1 MSFQNTKINPKRF
14 HPSQIKFYLFL
25 LPLAVVMSIPVLFV
39 LLSAFK
45 PMEELFKFPPTI
57 FPRNWTLENFAK
69 MFDTMS
75 SSSVPASRYIFNTLL
90 ITVLT
95 MVLCV
100 FFSVF
105 AGYVLKACL
114 TK

>member
-57 FPRNWTLENFAK
+57 FPRNWTLENFA
-69 MFDTMS
+69 
-75 SSSVPASRYIFNTLL
+75 PLPLSR
-90 ITVLT
+90 
-95 MVLCV
+95 MVQGVVGRLRHFRRTPVETPV
-100 FFSVF
+100 FS
-105 AGYVLKACL
+105 LN
-114 TK
+114 